1 MPTTE
6 ESVVISRP
14 VSEVWDFL
22 MNPHNWTSWDSSN
35 LECEQIT
42 DGGVGVGTRWRGAN
56 RILGKRFDWENEFT
70 EYEPHKRAVTK
81 SVGGKLNFATISKF
95 EETDGG
101 TRFTYRT
108 ESESGLGGIFGKLAD
123 PLVNTAYSRMVRAN
137 LDNLADLLTA
147 QSE

>member
-22 MNPHNWTSWDSSN
+22 MNPHNWPSWDSSN